1 MLDFHASRTFYIW
14 RRKRDL
20 NLSPIAELFVDTLF
34 SRRVHELVY
43 DFCAIQGDEG
53 FEEGL

>member
-20 NLSPIAELFVDTLF
+20 NPQGNCEIAVNAMFSIRGNSLLVPAWELDIFT
-34 SRRVHELVY
+34 RV
-43 DFCAIQGDEG
+43 
-53 FEEGL
+53 